1 MNNLL
6 PYCLL
11 LVLSLSAQAEI
22 PHTFSSGTPVIAAEV
37 NENFEYVM
45 KNASGGCSAT
55 QQDNSVLIECADGT
69 SGVVAS
75 YGTVVIVPSGTIEG
89 SIPDITELSVGTIYV
104 VDANDVAL
112 GRLYRVQAPE
122 RSYDFWVDW
131 HTEDRTA
138 SGSFYLAIDNTL
150 EDVSLRSV
158 NFYYA
163 SENCTG
169 QPVTEPGDTYSL
181 IYSADDMQFYVVSYI
196 DWADGFLAKSVK
208 ALAQDTES
216 IKDGDCQPTEQVLRI
231 RVPIPYTPAPE
242 ILNAAYPVRLE
253 QPSSE

>member
-1 MNNLL
+1 
-6 PYCLL
+6 
-11 LVLSLSAQAEI
+11 
-22 PHTFSSGTPVIAAEV
+22 
-37 NENFEYVM
+37 
-45 KNASGGCSAT
+45 
-55 QQDNSVLIECADGT
+55 
-69 SGVVAS
+69 
-75 YGTVVIVPSGTIEG
+75 VPSGTIEG
-89 SIPDITELSVGTIYV
+89 SIPDITELPVGTIYV

-122 RSYDFWVDW
+122 RSYEFWVDW

-208 ALAQDTES
+208 ALAQDTEA

-253 QPSSE
+253 QP